1 MGRSNGVSSKVHLR
15 SPVRSFP
22 CLWFTSWLGSPLGF
36 CLSLSTP
43 PLPAAQREVGTGVGH
58 SPELESTRLL
68 LLVSERL
75 RVAPWVP
82 LTPASRHAAPAACSR
97 ALTRA
102 IPCRGVRAGRVR
114 NGRFPFAIIGDS
126 LRRPI
131 RVCRLLLAPFI
142 TDPHIHDHSV
152 RTVG

>member
-1 MGRSNGVSSKVHLR
+1 VSSKVHLR

-75 RVAPWVP
+75 RVAPWVSP
-82 LTPASRHAAPAACSR
+82 F
-97 ALTRA
+97 TRMA
-102 IPCRGVRAGRVR
+102 GTVRVARVSPCRRFFPHLPHCPGEKGPGVRHPPPRFQRLRLCNAIATAPTSGASAPSSAGR
-114 NGRFPFAIIGDS
+114 
-126 LRRPI
+126 RRTARAGTSI
-131 RVCRLLLAPFI
+131 A
-142 TDPHIHDHSV
+142 
-152 RTVG
+152 